1 MPSYAY
7 AVLFC
12 SHFFLKFDNDT
23 AASLL
28 LMSAFFLSEILHHCG
43 SWAHLKW
50 VTEVLLHICRK

>member
-28 LMSAFFLSEILHHCG
+28 LMSAFFF
-43 SWAHLKW
+43 LKSCTT
-50 VTEVLLHICRK
+50 VGAGHT